1 MLNLKKLRV
10 VHTSSI
16 ISEKIQVECKDSDVL
31 AIVLKDCHLLEAA
44 LATDSRIAS
53 LDEKARHHCAELA
66 VAIEEMRAIIW
77 VNPDVP
83 EEGAIEWLEQGAPAE
98 KRRRLRGA

>member
-53 LDEKARHHCAELA
+53 LDEKARHQCAELA

-83 EEGAIEWLEQGAPAE
+83 EEARSNGWSREPQPRNAGD
-98 KRRRLRGA
+98 